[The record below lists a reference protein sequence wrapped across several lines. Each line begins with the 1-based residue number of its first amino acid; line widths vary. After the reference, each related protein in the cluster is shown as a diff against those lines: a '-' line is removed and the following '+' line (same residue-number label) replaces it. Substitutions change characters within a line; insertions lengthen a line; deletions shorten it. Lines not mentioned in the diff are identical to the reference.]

1 MLKNKFFIILA
12 FIFLT
17 SFSYSQEFDYEKEYT
32 ILSVDYDMLLADH
45 IELTNKYEIL
55 NNTYE
60 KEIDMHQLSKEQ
72 IIMDQVEIKM
82 LRDDLTDLFKL
93 VDPKYFTLYII
104 GGYQGIQPLGELA
117 ISASVP
123 KLPFAVL
130 AGVEYIYLTGVNMKL
145 GIGVKF

>member
-1 MLKNKFFIILA
+1 MLRNKFFIIIA

-17 SFSYSQEFDYEKEYT
+17 SFGYSQDFDYEKEYT
-32 ILSVDYDMLLADH
+32 ILSADYDTLLADH

-82 LRDDLTDLFKL
+82 LRNDLTDLLKL